1 MTDTILHNRS
11 AEQDAQSARRYDGH
25 DMKQHCQRPATLLV
39 AHCTTVCT
47 SAIAALG
54 LGLIQT
60 YTVYRLE
67 KILEPVLTLIQLL
80 LTTRTYAVL
89 Y

>member
-11 AEQDAQSARRYDGH
+11 AEQDALSARRYEGH
-25 DMKQHCQRPATLLV
+25 DMKRHCQRPATLLV
-39 AHCTTVCT
+39 AHCTTSCI

-54 LGLIQT
+54 LGLIQI

-67 KILEPVLTLIQLL
+67 KLLEPVLTLIQLL
-80 LTTRTYAVL
+80 LTTRTHAVL